1 MLGITIIPEKYKP
14 KPKKKLVTFGN
25 CHFNEI
31 LKNLTNYQYVIN
43 NCMYSHISINAYV
56 DNCAHGYL
64 RDRSYFTNEHIE
76 LLKKADVLI
85 YQNIETDRGFLNNKE
100 VLKLIKPNCIKIK
113 IPHYRSSVYHY
124 SWYEEPYFEKMRE
137 EVNKITS
144 IKEKIEYIKK
154 YIADIN
160 NKKYDAKKLDEFI
173 DKQLMDFKKIDS
185 YSDISMYDYFVN
197 NYKKIQLIN
206 GRSYPTSYFFFILSK
221 KILEKL
227 NIYEN
232 LSFTELIRRRTA
244 QGRHPIYFSKHTNF
258 PIFNFWY
265 KYNNFT
271 FEKQFYWEGEYPIK
285 DYEFYYLQIK
295 AGNDFTPD
303 STFCNIWM
311 IRSKFNAL
319 EKVKKLRNL
328 INNT

>member
-1 MLGITIIPEKYKP
+1 
-14 KPKKKLVTFGN
+14 
-25 CHFNEI
+25 
-31 LKNLTNYQYVIN
+31 
-43 NCMYSHISINAYV
+43 
-56 DNCAHGYL
+56 
-64 RDRSYFTNEHIE
+64 
-76 LLKKADVLI
+76 
-85 YQNIETDRGFLNNKE
+85 
-100 VLKLIKPNCIKIK
+100 
-113 IPHYRSSVYHY
+113 
-124 SWYEEPYFEKMRE
+124 
-137 EVNKITS
+137 
-144 IKEKIEYIKK
+144 
-154 YIADIN
+154 
-160 NKKYDAKKLDEFI
+160 
-173 DKQLMDFKKIDS
+173 
-185 YSDISMYDYFVN
+185 MYDYFVN

-295 AGNDFTPD
+295 AGNDFQNK
-303 STFCNIWM
+303 SFCNIWM